1 MKTFIFKR
9 ESNNFDDILSD
20 PSIKKYIR
28 RITKWD
34 CHLLISMK
42 FAFPDKLEG
51 YVTIKYGEW
60 FTTLTDRDYTPIPG
74 VDYTPIR
81 R

>member
-9 ESNNFDDILSD
+9 ESDKFDDILTDSE
-20 PSIKKYIR
+20 IKKYIR
-28 RITKWD
+28 TKIRWKD
-34 CHLLISMK
+34 HLLITMYYE
-42 FAFPDKLEG
+42 FPEKLEG

-60 FTTLTDRDYTPIPG
+60 FTSITEKDYTPIPG
-74 VDYTPIR
+74 RDYTPIR